1 MRLQA
6 RPDASYFI
14 CNLSESAR
22 ADRDA
27 NGAARLGPAATDPT
41 RNGLIKVTS
50 FYAIFNLIDF
60 QAPFQ
65 QEKQQLWRIATFMPL
80 DR

>member
-1 MRLQA
+1 MGQ
-6 RPDASYFI
+6 
-14 CNLSESAR
+14 LSS
-22 ADRDA
+22 
-27 NGAARLGPAATDPT
+27 GPAATDPT

-65 QEKQQLWRIATFMPL
+65 QEKQQLRRIATFMPL

>member
-1 MRLQA
+1 MGQ
-6 RPDASYFI
+6 
-14 CNLSESAR
+14 LSS
-22 ADRDA
+22 
-27 NGAARLGPAATDPT
+27 GPAATDPT

-65 QEKQQLWRIATFMPL
+65 QEEQLRRIATFMPL

>member
-1 MRLQA
+1 MGQ
-6 RPDASYFI
+6 
-14 CNLSESAR
+14 LSSAQ
-22 ADRDA
+22 
-27 NGAARLGPAATDPT
+27 ARLGPAATDPT

-65 QEKQQLWRIATFMPL
+65 LEKQLRIATFMPL

>member
-1 MRLQA
+1 MGQ
-6 RPDASYFI
+6 
-14 CNLSESAR
+14 LSSAQT
-22 ADRDA
+22 
-27 NGAARLGPAATDPT
+27 RLGPAATDPT